1 MVFKCSQDH
10 SVHYTQLL
18 LRLRASH
25 DGSPVAIKVFVSVI
39 SLSFK
44 NFEECLFDFIVF
56 VQMMCS
62 HDSHAEDKERYIK
75 KKVKSKTLKSVVIQ
89 KKKSVVIQMVM
100 TQVYSL
106 GENELVT

>member
-18 LRLRASH
+18 LRLHVSH

-44 NFEECLFDFIVF
+44 NFQEFLFDFIVF

-89 KKKSVVIQMVM
+89 KKKVLSFRW
-100 TQVYSL
+100 
-106 GENELVT
+106 